1 MSKALLTQSLTLA
14 DYNALKDTIPADMFT
29 IISDST
35 DTPAAIGQTLLISQS
50 GDSGA
55 PVDGT
60 YLTNTDMTETLEN
73 SVNVSNYT
81 GNLDVLVSGTLE
93 LEGTTAFNIKGGV
106 LTVSNTSSFINS
118 STVNLANIGDG
129 TGTALVWQ
137 AGAIV
142 KDTSSER
149 FKKDIVTNDLVNSE
163 NIFNLRAVNYK
174 YKASDTK
181 GFGLIAEEV
190 YEQVPEV
197 VNLDE
202 EGKPYSINYA
212 LLTLFL
218 IKELKKVKAELA
230 QLTNS

>member
-1 MSKALLTQSLTLA
+1 MSKTLQTQSLTLA
-14 DYNALKDTIPADMFT
+14 DYTALKDTIPADMFT

-60 YLTNTDMTETLEN
+60 YLTNTDMTATLAN
-73 SVNVSNYT
+73 SIDVSDYT
-81 GNLDVLVSGTLE
+81 GDLDVLVSGTLE
-93 LEGTTAFNIKGGV
+93 LEGTTAFNIKGGL
-106 LTVSNTSSFINS
+106 LTISNTTCFLNS
-118 STVNLANIGDG
+118 STFNLSNIGNG

-137 AGAIV
+137 AGAVV

-149 FKKDIVTNDLVNSE
+149 FKKDIITNDLVNSE
-163 NIFNLRAVNYK
+163 NIFNLRPVDFRYK
-174 YKASDTK
+174 DNDCK

-190 YEQVPEV
+190 FEQVPEV

-202 EGKPYSINYA
+202 EGNPYSINYA

-218 IKELKKVKAELA
+218 IKELKKLKAEVS
-230 QLTNS
+230 QLKNS